1 MDITVYLPDQLARRA
16 KEATNLNLSRMLRD
30 ALTQHFHEE
39 DTVDK
44 TLEHAKKITLTL
56 QDKEGRTYSAR
67 FEGTELAEDVYLTSE
82 GSVLLYDPERS
93 RYWTYEN
100 PEEELRGE
108 LKEEDYIAV
117 MHALG
122 ITPTIDLQL

>member
-56 QDKEGRTYSAR
+56 EDDEGRPYGGQ

-82 GSVLLYDPERS
+82 GSVLLYDPHRS
-93 RYWTYEN
+93 RYSIAEN
-100 PEEELRGE
+100 PEEDLRSE

-122 ITPTIDLQL
+122 ITPTVALEL